1 MTSSAWLPPVRCRP
15 LSNPGRHRRAHRGT
29 AWRCGRAA
37 WYHWLVETGP
47 VSFEVVSIDKPA
59 NMNVIIGQAHFI
71 KTVEDLHE
79 TLAGVSPHLR
89 FGLAFCEASAA
100 RLVRRSG
107 NDDEL
112 TGQAAANA
120 LAIGA
125 GHSFVIL
132 LREGFP
138 INVLNPLK
146 AVPEVCT
153 IFCAT
158 ANPVDVLVAVRML
171 CTLTRPGRRPY
182 ERGGVRRGAS
192 AEGGAAADRAGFPG
206 ADPG

>member
-1 MTSSAWLPPVRCRP
+1 
-15 LSNPGRHRRAHRGT
+15 
-29 AWRCGRAA
+29 
-37 WYHWLVETGP
+37 
-47 VSFEVVSIDKPA
+47 
-59 NMNVIIGQAHFI
+59 MNVIIGQAHFI

-79 TLAGVSPHLR
+79 ALAGVSPHLR
-89 FGLAFCEASAA
+89 FGVAFCEASSA

-112 TGQAAANA
+112 TRRAAANA

-132 LREGFP
+132 LTEGFP

-158 ANPVDVLVAVRML
+158 ANPVDVLVAATHRGRGTGRRRPESSRTPTSPTGAA
-171 CTLTRPGRRPY
+171 CCAPSATSSDNRRRPGRHADALSDPRVADVPD
-182 ERGGVRRGAS
+182 EGCLLHIRAS
-192 AEGGAAADRAGFPG
+192 RSR
-206 ADPG
+206 

>member
-1 MTSSAWLPPVRCRP
+1 M
-15 LSNPGRHRRAHRGT
+15 
-29 AWRCGRAA
+29 
-37 WYHWLVETGP
+37 
-47 VSFEVVSIDKPA
+47 SFEVVPVDKPA
-59 NMNVIIGQAHFI
+59 DMNVIIGQAHFI

-79 TLAGVSPHLR
+79 ALAGVSPHLR
-89 FGLAFCEASAA
+89 FGLAFCEASSA

-107 NDDEL
+107 NDDKL

-138 INVLNPLK
+138 VNVLNPLK

-158 ANPVDVLVAVRML
+158 ANPVDVLVAVTNR
-171 CTLTRPGRRPY
+171 GR
-182 ERGGVRRGAS
+182 GIIGVIDGS
-192 AEGGAAADRAGFPG
+192 PQAESSRIPTSPTGAACCAPSATSSDDRAAVCQAMP
-206 ADPG
+206 